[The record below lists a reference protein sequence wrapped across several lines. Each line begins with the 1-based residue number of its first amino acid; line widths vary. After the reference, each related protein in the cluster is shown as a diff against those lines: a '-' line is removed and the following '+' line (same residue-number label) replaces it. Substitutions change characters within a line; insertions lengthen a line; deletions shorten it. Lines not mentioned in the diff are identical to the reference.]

1 MSLFGRH
8 PIVPALLFGVCFG
21 LSQGALTFAAVP
33 QNSTAIWPTSGL
45 ALAAVMIL
53 GARIWPA
60 VAAGVFTAHVVAT
73 RDPLTALTVGVATAL
88 EAVLGAALIQRSAGG
103 ADVFRT
109 PWTVFRFAAIVVV
122 TCAIGGALV
131 TIGLTLSSHA
141 DWGAWHYTWMT
152 TWLSHVTGTLVV
164 APVVMLWTQTP
175 MDRLRLFEIVEAA
188 GLLALLVVVSFV
200 VFNGLFPYEVKT
212 YPLEFLCVPLLL
224 WAAFR
229 FGRREMTAVI
239 LILSVI
245 AVRGTLR
252 KFGPFAQA
260 TPQESLVLLQAYI
273 SVMSLMGLVLVA
285 VVAEHKKAEAQLH
298 HLATTDPLTGLA
310 NYRHLIDAL
319 RIEIS
324 RSTRTGRPFAVLFLD
339 MDGLK
344 RINDQHGHLVGSR
357 AICRVADTLR
367 RCCRT
372 PDTPARFGG
381 DEFAVIL
388 PETSKEGAQRVL
400 DRINE
405 RLARD
410 MTKPAVSVSAGLAV
424 YPNDGDTPTL
434 LLRAAD
440 DILYEAK
447 TTKPSGDRVSG
458 RSGAA
463 SGDRAIG

>member
-1 MSLFGRH
+1 MSLRLGRH
-8 PIVPALLFGVCFG
+8 PIIPALLFGVCFG

-53 GARIWPA
+53 GPSIWPA

-73 RDPLTALTVGVATAL
+73 HDPLTALTVGIATAL
-88 EAVLGAALIQRSAGG
+88 EAIAGAALIQRSAGG
-103 ADVFRT
+103 PEVFRT

-122 TCAIGGALV
+122 TCASGAALV
-131 TIGLTLSSHA
+131 TIGLTLSSHTSWA
-141 DWGAWHYTWMT
+141 AAHYTWMI

-164 APVVMLWTQTP
+164 APFIMLWTQTP
-175 MDRLRLFEIVEAA
+175 MDRRGWLEILEAI
-188 GLLALLVVVSFV
+188 GLMALLVVVSLV
-200 VFNGLFPYEVKT
+200 VFNGFFPSEVKT
-212 YPLEFLCVPLLL
+212 YPLEFLCVPLML
-224 WAAFR
+224 WSAFR

-252 KFGPFAQA
+252 DIGPFAQG
-260 TPQESLVLLQAYI
+260 TPEESLVLLQAYI
-273 SVMSLMGLVLVA
+273 SVMSAMGLVLVA

-319 RIEIS
+319 RIEIA
-324 RSTRTGRPFAVLFLD
+324 RSTRTRRPFSVLFLD

-388 PETSKEGAQRVL
+388 PETAADGARRVL

-405 RLARD
+405 RLALD
-410 MTKPAVSVSAGLAV
+410 STKPQVSVSAGFAV
-424 YPNDGDTPTL
+424 YPTDGDTPTL
-434 LLRAAD
+434 LLRSAD
-440 DILYEAK
+440 DALYAVK
-447 TTKPSGDRVSG
+447 TE
-458 RSGAA
+458 RSGATA
-463 SGDRAIG
+463 RAQERSDRAIS

>member
-1 MSLFGRH
+1 MPSRLGRH

-53 GARIWPA
+53 GPSIWPA
-60 VAAGVFTAHVVAT
+60 VAAGVFTAHLVAT
-73 RDPLTALTVGVATAL
+73 HDPLTALTVGIATAL
-88 EAVLGAALIQRSAGG
+88 EAVAAAALIQRSAGG
-103 ADVFRT
+103 PEVFRT

-122 TCAIGGALV
+122 TCAIGAALV
-131 TIGLTLSSHA
+131 TVGLTLSHGIWA
-141 DWGAWHYTWMT
+141 DAHYTWMI

-164 APVVMLWTQTP
+164 APFIMLWTQTP
-175 MDRLRLFEIVEAA
+175 MDRLGWLKILEAA

-200 VFNGLFPYEVKT
+200 VFNGLFPSEVKT
-212 YPLEFLCVPLLL
+212 YPLEFLCVPLIL

-252 KFGPFAQA
+252 EFGPFSRG
-260 TPQESLVLLQAYI
+260 TPEESLVLLQAYI
-273 SVMSLMGLVLVA
+273 SVMSSMALVLVA

-310 NYRHLIDAL
+310 NYRHLIDVL
-319 RIEIS
+319 RIEIA

-388 PETSKEGAQRVL
+388 PETAADGARRVL

-405 RLARD
+405 RLALD
-410 MTKPAVSVSAGLAV
+410 STKPQVSVSAGFAV
-424 YPNDGDTPTL
+424 YPTDGDTPTL
-434 LLRAAD
+434 LLRSAD
-440 DILYEAK
+440 DALYAVK
-447 TTKPSGDRVSG
+447 TE
-458 RSGAA
+458 RSGATA
-463 SGDRAIG
+463 RAQERSDRAIS

>member
-1 MSLFGRH
+1 M
-8 PIVPALLFGVCFG
+8 FGVCFG
-21 LSQGALTFAAVP
+21 LSQGALTFASVP

-45 ALAAVMIL
+45 ALAAVLIL
-53 GARIWPA
+53 GPRIWPA

-73 RDPLTALTVGVATAL
+73 RDPLTALTVGIATSL
-88 EAVLGAALIQRSAGG
+88 EAVLGAALIHRSAGG
-103 ADVFRT
+103 LDVFRT

-122 TCAIGGALV
+122 TCAIGAALV
-131 TIGLTLSSHA
+131 TIGLALSSPGIWE
-141 DWGAWHYTWMT
+141 DSHYTWMI

-164 APVVMLWTQTP
+164 APFITLWTQTP
-175 MDRLRLFEIVEAA
+175 MDRLSWLEMLEAT
-188 GLLALLVVVSFV
+188 GLVVLLVGVSFV

-212 YPLEFLCVPLLL
+212 YPLEFLCVPLIL
-224 WAAFR
+224 WSAFR

-260 TPQESLVLLQAYI
+260 TPEESLVLLQAYI

-285 VVAEHKKAEAQLH
+285 VVSEHKKYEAQLH

-319 RIEIS
+319 RIEIA
-324 RSTRTGRPFAVLFLD
+324 RSNRTGRPFAVLFLD

-388 PETSKEGAQRVL
+388 PETAADGARRVL

-405 RLARD
+405 RLTVDTA
-410 MTKPAVSVSAGLAV
+410 KPPVSVSAGLAV
-424 YPNDGDTPTL
+424 YPQDGDTPTL
-434 LLRAAD
+434 LLRSAD
-440 DILYEAK
+440 DALYAVK
-447 TTKPSGDRVSG
+447 SGRAGDRT
-458 RSGAA
+458 AKPLP